1 MSSDNRPVFL
11 KQFCHL
17 SLSKPHGLILQ
28 LYIKLG
34 LAIIALVYNNL
45 VVEFVCF
52 HICHYEFKCKG
63 TTRTLQIGVHLYIF
77 CLMLK
82 KAHPCINSKRFQTAP
97 RRSRNRQSY
106 RRYTL
111 CGDLRNL

>member
-17 SLSKPHGLILQ
+17 SLSKPHGFILQ
-28 LYIKLG
+28 LYIKLS
-34 LAIIALVYNNL
+34 LAIISLVYYNL

-52 HICHYEFKCKG
+52 HICHCEFECKG

-77 CLMLK
+77 LPDAKESSSLY
-82 KAHPCINSKRFQTAP
+82 Q
-97 RRSRNRQSY
+97 
-106 RRYTL
+106 
-111 CGDLRNL
+111 